1 MMFIV
6 MLEFAPKKKD
16 SYFRVVN
23 IDTSFVNNVEE
34 NDRYKF
40 ERLFDRRVTSRDN
53 KDRRKKI
60 V

>member
-1 MMFIV
+1 MFIV